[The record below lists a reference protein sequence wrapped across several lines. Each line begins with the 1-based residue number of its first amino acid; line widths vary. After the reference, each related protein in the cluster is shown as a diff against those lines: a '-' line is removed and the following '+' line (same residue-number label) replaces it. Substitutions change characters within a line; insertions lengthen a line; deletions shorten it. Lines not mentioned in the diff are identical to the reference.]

1 MTEHN
6 TQHRFNDDSINIETL
21 ADAQDGSEILF
32 AVAQLLE
39 SQHGKDYGY
48 ALLLRSNAH
57 AIRDITD
64 QLQPWAIANEPDP
77 LLREVWQDIS
87 PRDFGM
93 GTGEHRSELAY
104 RLGISS

>member
-48 ALLLRSNAH
+48 ALLLRSNA
-57 AIRDITD
+57 T
-64 QLQPWAIANEPDP
+64 PFET
-77 LLREVWQDIS
+77 S
-87 PRDFGM
+87 PTSYNPGR
-93 GTGEHRSELAY
+93 
-104 RLGISS
+104 

>member
-6 TQHRFNDDSINIETL
+6 TPHRFNDDSINIETL

-48 ALLLRSNAH
+48 ALLLRRNAH

-64 QLQPWAIANEPDP
+64 HLQPWAIANEQDP
-77 LLREVWQDIS
+77 ALKAIWHETS
-87 PRDFGM
+87 PREQPAGANAHK
-93 GTGEHRSELAY
+93 TELTR
-104 RLGISS
+104 RLGIKT